1 MHNVS
6 MNLLKMLESANKPV
20 VSACKPRKP
29 RSGNK
34 SPQHVLANRAKR
46 AQAIEHYKAVVTST
60 WTATREFETRL
71 GMARSSCLPVLRKW
85 EQLGIMESRPI
96 GTGFNRRHGIEW
108 RFKDEA

>member
-6 MNLLKMLESANKPV
+6 MNLLKMLELANKPIV
-20 VSACKPRKP
+20 GEFKPRKP

-46 AQAIEHYKAVVTST
+46 VQTIERYKAAVTSE
-60 WTATREFETRL
+60 WTSTREFETRL
-71 GMARSSCLPVLRKW
+71 GKSRSTVLPVMRKW
-85 EQLGIMESRPI
+85 EQLGIVESRLI

-108 RFKDEA
+108 RFK